1 MIVGAAGLVTG
12 LIADESA
19 ITISGAIVGG
29 IGLFLWL
36 DSGGSVEVGAH
47 RAPTPSGGPAGY

>member
-1 MIVGAAGLVTG
+1 VLVTG

-19 ITISGAIVGG
+19 VTISGAIVGG

-36 DSGGSVEVGAH
+36 DSGGKVEVGAH
-47 RAPTPSGGPAGY
+47 RTPAPVEGFASR